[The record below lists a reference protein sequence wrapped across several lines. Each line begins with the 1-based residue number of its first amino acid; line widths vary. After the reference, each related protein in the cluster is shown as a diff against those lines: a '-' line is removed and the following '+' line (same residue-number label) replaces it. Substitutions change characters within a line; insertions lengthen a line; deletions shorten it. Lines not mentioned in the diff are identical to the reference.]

1 MSYIEKLVIE
11 GFKSFKRK
19 VSIPLLPGYTVFTGP
34 NGSGKSNVSEAITF
48 VLGIPSRAIRAKKA
62 EELIFHGSQS
72 KGASDEARI
81 YLHLNN
87 SDKSIPLDSE
97 VVISRRLNKSGVST
111 YKVNGKTVTRQE
123 IVDILSQ
130 GRISP
135 YGHNI
140 IHQGDVTHIVE
151 MDPVERRKIIDE
163 ISGILEYEEKK
174 VKAQRELG
182 VVAEKLREAEIILNE
197 RLQILERIRKDRD
210 LAVKYNELQT
220 ELELV
225 RAALIWR
232 EYATAETDIM
242 GIDEK
247 IKVLEKETSELDK
260 EIKVLDEELEKEEK
274 ILDNITTEFL
284 KATDNI
290 ELTKKLAR
298 LRSDIEIKSD
308 KLSSNT
314 REIGRIREMMS
325 RERGGKSFISHL
337 KDFSGVKGVL
347 VDLISYK
354 SEYSTAI
361 QVAGG
366 SHLNDIVVASSD
378 VAVKCVKHLKDNR
391 IGRARFLPL
400 DKIKP
405 SVTTSLPR
413 GAIDWMANLIKAK
426 TEYSQVVNYVF
437 ATTACVKDA
446 DTANTILKAGN
457 RVRMVTLDGDLFE
470 GSGAITGGFYKA
482 AQTGDSRFFKEIENL
497 ESQNRSLSE
506 EIDRLEIEVEK
517 LSKQEVKTQSISKE
531 VKQIRFDERMKK
543 FREKRKEAY
552 EKRLVVLQKLNE
564 SKINRA
570 RFEAK
575 EDNIKLQ
582 WERYKASESQINKLK
597 DEKEYRLKEK
607 QKYLIMEIDKL
618 GPINLKAVDE
628 FDAIKSDFEVF
639 KDKFDKIM
647 DEKNTVEQSVLEI
660 EKKRADVFSI
670 SMDKV
675 NKSFKEIFRE
685 LTKGEA
691 EIGLQDPNNL
701 DSGLVISASPSGKR
715 LLNIDSMSGGEKS
728 LTAIAF
734 LFAIQRYKPSP
745 FYILDEADA
754 ALDKVNSAKLK
765 DLIKKQSKL
774 AQFIVISHNDEVV
787 RAADQIYGVS
797 MEEGESR
804 ILGIKLPEEK
814 TENN

>member
-1 MSYIEKLVIE
+1 MSYIEKLVVE

-34 NGSGKSNVSEAITF
+34 NGSGKSNLSEAITF

-62 EELIFHGSQS
+62 EQLIFNGSQN
-72 KGASDEARI
+72 KAPADEARI

-87 SDKSIPLDSE
+87 SDRSLPLDGE
-97 VVISRRLNKSGVST
+97 VVISRRINKDGVST
-111 YKVNGKTVTRQE
+111 YKVNGKTVTRQQ

-151 MDPVERRKIIDE
+151 MAPVERRKIIDE

-174 VKAQRELG
+174 QKAQKELG
-182 VVAEKLREAEIILNE
+182 AVAEKLREAEIILNE
-197 RLQILERIRKDRD
+197 RLQVLERIKKDRD
-210 LAVKYNELQT
+210 LAVKYQELQT

-225 RAALIWR
+225 RAAIIWR
-232 EYATAETDIM
+232 EYTSAEIDIKD
-242 GIDEK
+242 IDEK
-247 IKVLEKETSELDK
+247 IKVLEKDVGELDK
-260 EIKVLDEELEKEEK
+260 EIKVLDEELEKEERV
-274 ILDNITTEFL
+274 LDNITTEFL
-284 KATDNI
+284 KASDSI
-290 ELTKKLAR
+290 ELTKKLAK

-308 KLSSNT
+308 KLSSNI
-314 REIGRIREMMS
+314 REIERIREIIN

-347 VDLISYK
+347 ADLISFK
-354 SEYSTAI
+354 SEYNTAV
-361 QVAGG
+361 QVAAG
-366 SHLNDIVVASSD
+366 SHLNDIVVTTSD
-378 VAVKCVKHLKDNR
+378 VGVKCVKHLKENR
-391 IGRARFLPL
+391 IGRARFLPV

-413 GAIDWMANLIKAK
+413 GAIDWMANLVNTKPD
-426 TEYSQVVNYVF
+426 YRQVVNYVF

-446 DTANTILKAGN
+446 DTANTILKSGN

-470 GSGAITGGFYKA
+470 ASGAITGGFYKA
-482 AQTGDSRFFKEIENL
+482 AQTNDSRFFKEIEEL
-497 ESQNRSLSE
+497 EKQNRNLSE
-506 EIDRLEIEVEK
+506 EVERLEIELEK
-517 LSKQEVKTQSISKE
+517 LSKQEIKTQSITKE

-543 FREKRKEAY
+543 FREKRKETY
-552 EKRLVVLQKLNE
+552 EKRLVALQKLNE
-564 SKINRA
+564 AKINRA

-582 WERYKASESQINKLK
+582 WERYQNFEKEISRLK
-597 DEKEYRLKEK
+597 EEKEYRLKER
-607 QKYLIMEIDKL
+607 QKYLVMEIDKL

-628 FDAIKSDFEVF
+628 FDAIKKDFEIF
-639 KDKFDKIM
+639 KEKFDKIM
-647 DEKNTVEQSVLEI
+647 DEKNTVEQSVIEI
-660 EKKRADVFSI
+660 EKKRIEVFSI
-670 SMDKV
+670 TLDKV
-675 NKSFKEIFRE
+675 NKQFKEIFKE
-685 LTKGEA
+685 LTKGDA
-691 EIGLQDPNNL
+691 EVDLQDPNNL

-774 AQFIVISHNDEVV
+774 AQFIIISHNDEVV

-797 MEEGESR
+797 MEDGESK
-804 ILGIKLPEEK
+804 ILGIKLPEE
-814 TENN
+814 N

>member
-1 MSYIEKLVIE
+1 
-11 GFKSFKRK
+11 
-19 VSIPLLPGYTVFTGP
+19 
-34 NGSGKSNVSEAITF
+34 
-48 VLGIPSRAIRAKKA
+48 
-62 EELIFHGSQS
+62 
-72 KGASDEARI
+72 
-81 YLHLNN
+81 
-87 SDKSIPLDSE
+87 
-97 VVISRRLNKSGVST
+97 
-111 YKVNGKTVTRQE
+111 
-123 IVDILSQ
+123 
-130 GRISP
+130 
-135 YGHNI
+135 
-140 IHQGDVTHIVE
+140 
-151 MDPVERRKIIDE
+151 
-163 ISGILEYEEKK
+163 
-174 VKAQRELG
+174 
-182 VVAEKLREAEIILNE
+182 
-197 RLQILERIRKDRD
+197 
-210 LAVKYNELQT
+210 
-220 ELELV
+220 
-225 RAALIWR
+225 
-232 EYATAETDIM
+232 
-242 GIDEK
+242 
-247 IKVLEKETSELDK
+247 
-260 EIKVLDEELEKEEK
+260 
-274 ILDNITTEFL
+274 
-284 KATDNI
+284 
-290 ELTKKLAR
+290 
-298 LRSDIEIKSD
+298 
-308 KLSSNT
+308 
-314 REIGRIREMMS
+314 
-325 RERGGKSFISHL
+325 
-337 KDFSGVKGVL
+337 
-347 VDLISYK
+347 
-354 SEYSTAI
+354 
-361 QVAGG
+361 
-366 SHLNDIVVASSD
+366 
-378 VAVKCVKHLKDNR
+378 
-391 IGRARFLPL
+391 
-400 DKIKP
+400 
-405 SVTTSLPR
+405 
-413 GAIDWMANLIKAK
+413 AK

>member
-34 NGSGKSNVSEAITF
+34 NGSGKSNVSEAISF
-48 VLGIPSRAIRAKKA
+48 VLGIQSRSIRAKKA
-62 EELIFHGSQS
+62 EELIFHGSQI

-81 YLHLNN
+81 YLHINN
-87 SDKSIPLDSE
+87 SDKSLPLDRE
-97 VVISRRLNKSGVST
+97 VVISRRINKSGVST

-135 YGHNI
+135 HGHNM

-151 MDPVERRKIIDE
+151 MDPTERRKIIDE

-174 VKAQRELG
+174 LKAQKELG
-182 VVAEKLREAEIILNE
+182 FVAEKLREAEIILNE
-197 RLQILERIRKDRD
+197 RLQILERIKKDRD
-210 LAVKYNELQT
+210 LAISYNELQK

-225 RAALIWR
+225 RAALIWK
-232 EYATAETDIM
+232 EYTTAETDI
-242 GIDEK
+242 GQIDEK
-247 IKVLEKETSELDK
+247 IKILEKEVTEQDK
-260 EIKVLDEELEKEEK
+260 EIKVLDDELEKEEK
-274 ILDNITTEFL
+274 LLDNITTQFL
-284 KATDNI
+284 KATDSI
-290 ELTKKLAR
+290 EVTKKLVR
-298 LRSDIEIKSD
+298 LRSDLEIKKD
-308 KLSSNT
+308 KLGSNI
-314 REIGRIREMMS
+314 REIERIREAIS
-325 RERGGKSFISHL
+325 RERGGRSFISHL

-347 VDLISYK
+347 ADIISYK
-354 SEYSTAI
+354 SEYNVAI

-366 SHLNDIVVASSD
+366 SHLNDIVVTTSD
-378 VAVKCVKHLKDNR
+378 VGVKCVKHLKENR

-400 DKIKP
+400 DKLKS
-405 SVTTSLPR
+405 SVTISLPKA
-413 GAIDWMANLIKAK
+413 AINWMSNLIQSKP
-426 TEYSQVVNYVF
+426 EYRAVIDYVF

-446 DTANTILKAGN
+446 DTANTILKSGN

-470 GSGAITGGFYKA
+470 ASGAITGGYYKQA
-482 AQTGDSRFFKEIENL
+482 SSGESRFYKEIEDL
-497 ESQNRSLSE
+497 DRVNRSLTE
-506 EIDRLEIEVEK
+506 EIEDLEIGLEK
-517 LSKQEVKTQSISKE
+517 LSKQETKTQSISSE

-552 EKRLVVLQKLNE
+552 ENRLTLLQKLNE
-564 SKINRA
+564 AKINRA
-570 RFEAK
+570 RFEAR
-575 EDNIKLQ
+575 EDNIKVQ
-582 WERYKASESQINKLK
+582 WERYKDFEKDIAKLK
-597 DEKEYRLKEK
+597 EEKEYRLKEK
-607 QKYLIMEIDKL
+607 QKYLVVEIDKL

-628 FDAIKSDFEVF
+628 FDSIRKDFDIF
-639 KDKFDKIM
+639 KEKFDKIM
-647 DEKNTVEQSVLEI
+647 DEKNTVEQSVIEI
-660 EKKRADVFSI
+660 EKKRIEVFSI
-670 SMDKV
+670 TQEKV
-675 NKSFKEIFRE
+675 NKQFKEIFRE

-691 EIGLQDPNNL
+691 EIRLQDPNNL

-715 LLNIDSMSGGEKS
+715 LLNIDSMSGGEKA

-754 ALDKVNSAKLK
+754 ALDKVNSVKLK

-797 MEEGESR
+797 MEDGESR
-804 ILGIKLPEEK
+804 ILGIKLPEE
-814 TENN
+814 